1 MLEDYIGAFIL
12 LAFSVIIAVGMIVA
26 TTILGPKKRF
36 ADKMEPFECGESQL
50 VSPHQ
55 RFSIKFYLIGVLF
68 ILFDVEVVFLFPWA
82 VIFKRL
88 GLFGLIEMILFLVIL
103 GVGLLYVWKKGGLDW
118 E

>member
-1 MLEDYIGAFIL
+1 MFGLCVL
-12 LAFSVIIAVGMIVA
+12 IAVGMVAA

-36 ADKMEPFECGESQL
+36 ADKMEPFECGESQI

-55 RFSIKFYLIGVLF
+55 RFSVKFYLIAVLF

-88 GLFGLIEMILFLVIL
+88 GMFGLIEMLLFIVIL
-103 GVGLLYVWKKGGLDW
+103 GIGLLYVWKKGGLEW